1 MMVNPEPRRSDRN
14 PAVKDRPQQT
24 TTLSD
29 MKHLVYL
36 QNHRGRETLM
46 ARCKTRAIAY
56 NCLRY
61 IIKNKGAGY
70 SGRVAFLESD
80 EVFF

>member
-1 MMVNPEPRRSDRN
+1 MPELKPY
-14 PAVKDRPQQT
+14 QT

-36 QNHRGRETLM
+36 QNRRGQETLM

-70 SGRVAFLESD
+70 SGRVAFFGSD
-80 EVFF
+80 EVNF